1 MKALAAENSQAKA
14 AGTTGSL
21 LRRKYIV
28 PFILACVIMVCN
40 QTTGINSILGFLVI
54 ILKQA
59 GMTASHA
66 TQGDVAV
73 KVLNCAMTLVAVALV
88 DKKGR
93 TFLLRIGTA
102 GVVIALTAGGLL
114 FIGAEAGRSD
124 VRSKIEAAQAGNTV
138 TLPVNAATLG
148 AASATNRPMAL
159 TVLYSYGGG
168 DHVATV
174 ISNEP
179 NPVLTI
185 KPEASKAQAPLRIKR
200 ALYGPVPAE
209 RTGWLITACLAL
221 FIAAFSVGPG
231 VVVWLAMTELMP
243 TRIRSIGI
251 GVTLL
256 LNQGASTLIAAVFLP
271 VVGNYGYAAMFFFW
285 AACTVVYFITAM
297 FFLPETKG
305 KTLEEIEMYF
315 DGGSKQ
321 ARA

>member
-1 MKALAAENSQAKA
+1 
-14 AGTTGSL
+14 
-21 LRRKYIV
+21 
-28 PFILACVIMVCN
+28 MVCN

-159 TVLYSYGGG
+159 TVLYSR
-168 DHVATV
+168 
-174 ISNEP
+174 
-179 NPVLTI
+179 LRC
-185 KPEASKAQAPLRIKR
+185 ASSAHST
-200 ALYGPVPAE
+200 ALYRRREPV
-209 RTGWLITACLAL
+209 G
-221 FIAAFSVGPG
+221 
-231 VVVWLAMTELMP
+231 
-243 TRIRSIGI
+243 
-251 GVTLL
+251 
-256 LNQGASTLIAAVFLP
+256 
-271 VVGNYGYAAMFFFW
+271 
-285 AACTVVYFITAM
+285 
-297 FFLPETKG
+297 
-305 KTLEEIEMYF
+305 
-315 DGGSKQ
+315 
-321 ARA
+321 